1 MTIPQ
6 SALCFSVL
14 GKRIK
19 QLRQEKGIDQ
29 KAFAFDCD
37 ISRTQLHHIEKGET
51 DVRLGTLLKITTELD
66 LPLSEFFQDLEEKT

>member
-1 MTIPQ
+1 MPNFFDLFTTAVRLYEHQFINKKKLQMTIPQ

-37 ISRTQLHHIEKGET
+37 IS
-51 DVRLGTLLKITTELD
+51 
-66 LPLSEFFQDLEEKT
+66 